1 MNTRRTNSWNA
12 VSANR
17 ITNER
22 TERGRHEKHL
32 HALQTIRGAVDHY
45 TPADQ
50 PHLRSKPKTKKL
62 QEDRAAEIQLE
73 NRILLQKMLNID
85 TKPSAISGETLM
97 NKRVRPRSMHAGAQR
112 RELDRIT
119 RSNQDMLKRLQNA
132 SPSVD
137 PRTWEVQE
145 EDRQALKF
153 RISQNAC
160 RARPTSLRMPPR
172 TGMGPSRSQLG
183 DAVGEFDRFADD
195 DLDRQVRE
203 FEMQGH
209 DYPPPPQT
217 APAALYGPGATSGSP
232 EQDREG

>member
-1 MNTRRTNSWNA
+1 MKTMKTNSWNA
-12 VSANR
+12 VHANR

-32 HALQTIRGAVDHY
+32 LALQTIRGAVDHF

-85 TKPSAISGETLM
+85 TKPSAVSGETLM
-97 NKRVRPRSMHAGAQR
+97 SKRTRPRSLHAGSQR

-119 RSNQDMLKRLQNA
+119 KSNEQMLRRLQNA
-132 SPSVD
+132 APSVD
-137 PRTWEVQE
+137 PRGWEIQE

-172 TGMGPSRSQLG
+172 VGFRSQSVSARDYQG
-183 DAVGEFDRFADD
+183 DWGHLADEE
-195 DLDRQVRE
+195 LDRQLTE
-203 FEMQGH
+203 FEMKDHAQ
-209 DYPPPPQT
+209 PPPGT
-217 APAALYGPGATSGSP
+217 APAAL
-232 EQDREG
+232 ENHE

>member
-1 MNTRRTNSWNA
+1 MKSVKANSWNA
-12 VSANR
+12 THCNR
-17 ITNER
+17 ITSER
-22 TERGRHEKHL
+22 TERARHEKHL
-32 HALQTIRGAVDHY
+32 FALQTIRGAVDHF

-85 TKPSAISGETLM
+85 TKPSAVSGETLM
-97 NKRVRPRSMHAGAQR
+97 SKRTRPRSLHAGSQR

-119 RSNQDMLKRLQNA
+119 KSNEQMLRRLQNA
-132 SPSVD
+132 APSVD
-137 PRTWEVQE
+137 PRSWEVQE

-172 TGMGPSRSQLG
+172 LGMGSRSQSARDYQG
-183 DAVGEFDRFADD
+183 DWGHLADEE
-195 DLDRQVRE
+195 LDRQLTE
-203 FEMQGH
+203 FEMKDH
-209 DYPPPPQT
+209 ALPPPSS
-217 APAALYGPGATSGSP
+217 APAAVENLTEPL
-232 EQDREG
+232 

>member
-1 MNTRRTNSWNA
+1 MKAVKANSWNA
-12 VSANR
+12 THCNR

-22 TERGRHEKHL
+22 TERARHEKHL
-32 HALQTIRGAVDHY
+32 DALRTIRGAVDHFS
-45 TPADQ
+45 PQDQ

-85 TKPSAISGETLM
+85 TKPSAVSSETLLS
-97 NKRVRPRSMHAGAQR
+97 KRVRPRSLHAGSQR

-119 RSNQDMLKRLQNA
+119 KSNQTMLKRLQQA

-137 PRTWEVQE
+137 PRSWEVQE

-172 TGMGPSRSQLG
+172 PGFRSQSVSAREYQG
-183 DAVGEFDRFADD
+183 DWGHLADEE
-195 DLDRQVRE
+195 LDRQLKE
-203 FEMQGH
+203 FDMRDH
-209 DYPPPPQT
+209 PVPPAT
-217 APAALYGPGATSGSP
+217 AP
-232 EQDREG
+232 

>member
-1 MNTRRTNSWNA
+1 MKACKTNSWNA
-12 VSANR
+12 NHCNR

-22 TERGRHEKHL
+22 CERGRHEKHL
-32 HALQTIRGAVDHY
+32 FALQTIRGAVDHFS
-45 TPADQ
+45 PQDQ

-73 NRILLQKMLNID
+73 NRILLQKMLSID
-85 TKPSAISGETLM
+85 TKPSAVSGETLLS
-97 NKRVRPRSMHAGAQR
+97 KRVRPKSLHAGSQR

-119 RSNQDMLKRLQNA
+119 RSNEQMLRRLQTT

-137 PRTWEVQE
+137 PRSWEIQE

-172 TGMGPSRSQLG
+172 SGFRSQSATAR
-183 DAVGEFDRFADD
+183 DYQGEWGHLADEE
-195 DLDRQVRE
+195 LDRQLTE
-203 FEMQGH
+203 FEMKDH
-209 DYPPPPQT
+209 VAPPPQS
-217 APAALYGPGATSGSP
+217 APAAVETMTEPL
-232 EQDREG
+232 

>member
-1 MNTRRTNSWNA
+1 MKKVQVNSWNA
-12 VSANR
+12 LCCNR
-17 ITNER
+17 ITSER

-32 HALQTIRGAVDHY
+32 MALQTMRGVVDHY
-45 TPADQ
+45 SPQDQ

-85 TKPSAISGETLM
+85 TKPSSVSSETLM
-97 NKRVRPRSMHAGAQR
+97 SKRVRPKSLHAGSQR

-119 RSNQDMLKRLQNA
+119 KSNEEMLKRLQHCA
-132 SPSVD
+132 PSVD
-137 PRTWEVQE
+137 PRSWEVQE

-172 TGMGPSRSQLG
+172 NGLRSASVSRDYQG
-183 DAVGEFDRFADD
+183 DWGHLADE
-195 DLDRQVRE
+195 DLDRHLTE
-203 FEMQGH
+203 FEMKEH
-209 DYPPPPQT
+209 ALPPPGS
-217 APAALYGPGATSGSP
+217 APAAL
-232 EQDREG
+232 ENQEL